1 MEDEKFIWP
10 LIGVF
15 LGWVLTTLSAN
26 FKNRS
31 DRKKL
36 IGNLLTKL
44 IRVQRQLATVILA
57 TEKMKDYPSD
67 WTEYESIRKGITNR
81 HFLEPESVR
90 EDFKKSIDDIAP
102 FFPVQAIYLE
112 DLYGF
117 ILKSKSASMASH
129 SDNKDAYIRMLS
141 MHEVVLDGINKE
153 LLKSIITIAL
163 KHGLTTYIKVR
174 YVNYVRTRNKKN
186 LDEFTTKFTSDLID
200 EVNNTHNKSSKTDVD
215 DAVS

>member
-44 IRVQRQLATVILA
+44 IRVQRQLATAILA
-57 TEKMKDYPSD
+57 TEKMKDYPDD
-67 WTEYESIRKGITNR
+67 WTKYESIRKGIINR

-102 FFPVQAIYLE
+102 LFPVLAIDLE
-112 DLYGF
+112 DVYGL

-141 MHEVVLDGINKE
+141 MYEVGLDGINKD
-153 LLKSIITIAL
+153 LLKSIKTIAL
-163 KHGLTTYIKVR
+163 KHGFTTYIKVR
-174 YVNYVRTRNKKN
+174 YVNYVRARNKKN
-186 LDEFTTKFTSDLID
+186 SDEFTTKFTSDLMGEIT
-200 EVNNTHNKSSKTDVD
+200 NTHNKSSKTTADG
-215 DAVS
+215 AVS

>member
-1 MEDEKFIWP
+1 MDYEKFILP
-10 LIGVF
+10 LIGVL
-15 LGWVLTTLSAN
+15 LGWALTTLSAN
-26 FKNRS
+26 LKDMS

-57 TEKMKDYPSD
+57 TEKMKDYKGD
-67 WTEYESIRKGITNR
+67 WTEYESIRKGIINR

-102 FFPVQAIYLE
+102 IFPVLAIDLE

-129 SDNKDAYIRMLS
+129 SDNKDKYLRMLS
-141 MHEVVLDGINKE
+141 MHEVQLDCINKE
-153 LLKSIITIAL
+153 LLKSIEKIAL
-163 KHGLTTYIKVR
+163 KHGFTTYIQVC
-174 YVNYVRTRNKKN
+174 YVGYVRARKKKN
-186 LDEFTTKFTSDLID
+186 SDEFTTKFISDLI
-200 EVNNTHNKSSKTDVD
+200 E
-215 DAVS
+215 